1 MVEPLASADREWMR
15 RALVLA
21 ARGWGRT
28 APNPMVGAVVVADGR
43 MVGEGWH
50 RRYGAAHAE
59 VEALAAAGARARGAT
74 LYVTLEPCNHQGKTP
89 PCVDAILAAGIR
101 RVVAATEDPHPVAAG
116 GAARLR
122 AAGVDVTVGVL
133 ARAARELDAPFF
145 HAAAGA
151 IRPWVTLK
159 LAITLDGAIADADG
173 RSAWITGEWARR
185 RVHRLRANAD
195 AIAVGSGTALVDDPA
210 LTVRDARRPRVPPLR
225 VVFDR
230 RLRMPPTSRL
240 ARSARD
246 VPVLVLAGPHPDA
259 ATAAP
264 LLAAGVEVVP
274 TADLHDALVQLR
286 ERGVRHLLAE
296 GGAGLVG
303 ALLRNALVD
312 RLIIFQSPRILGA
325 GARNAFAEVS
335 PVPVTD
341 ARPLR
346 LIVRRALGDDLMSVY
361 ALEGR

>member
-1 MVEPLASADREWMR
+1 MREPLASADREWMR
-15 RALVLA
+15 RALALA
-21 ARGWGRT
+21 ARGWGQT

-43 MVGEGWH
+43 VVGEGWH
-50 RRYGAAHAE
+50 PRYGAAHAE
-59 VEALAAAGARARGAT
+59 VEALAMAGPRARGAT

-101 RVVAATEDPHPVAAG
+101 RVVAATADPHPVAAG

-122 AAGVDVTVGVL
+122 SAGVDVTVGVL

-159 LAITLDGAIADADG
+159 LAITLDGAIADAEG
-173 RSAWITGEWARR
+173 RSAWITGEPARR
-185 RVHRLRANAD
+185 RVHRLRANVD
-195 AIAVGSGTALVDDPA
+195 AIAVGSGTVLADDPA

-230 RLRMPPTSRL
+230 RLRTPPTSTL
-240 ARSARD
+240 ARTARET
-246 VPVLVLAGPHPDA
+246 PVLVLAGPRLD

-264 LLAAGVEVVP
+264 LLAAGVDVVP
-274 TADLHDALVQLR
+274 TADLHDALGQLR
-286 ERGVRHLLAE
+286 ERGVRHLLVE
-296 GGAGLVG
+296 GGAGLAG

-325 GARNAFAEVS
+325 GARNAFAEVP
-335 PVPVTD
+335 PVAVAD

-346 LIVRRALGDDLMSVY
+346 LVVRRALGDDLMTVY